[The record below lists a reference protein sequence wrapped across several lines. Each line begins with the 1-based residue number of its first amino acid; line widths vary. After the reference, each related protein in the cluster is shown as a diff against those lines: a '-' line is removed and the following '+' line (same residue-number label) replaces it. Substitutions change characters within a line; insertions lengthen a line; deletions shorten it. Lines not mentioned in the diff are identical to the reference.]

1 MVQTEYFGEGVNFE
15 GIPDTFF
22 LIGLLNEFN
31 NRFQSYGDEIFNEM
45 SWKQCFFLYFITLF
59 SESPTIKQLGELVG
73 CSHQNTK
80 QILSKLARAGY
91 VRLIQDTLDKRK
103 QRVVLTDRTQAFR

>member
-45 SWKQCFFLYFITLF
+45 SWKQCFF
-59 SESPTIKQLGELVG
+59 EL
-73 CSHQNTK
+73 HYIFQ
-80 QILSKLARAGY
+80 
-91 VRLIQDTLDKRK
+91 
-103 QRVVLTDRTQAFR
+103 